1 MEFFDTSIVEQIEMK
16 MIRSSQFAVRDR
28 FHRMSDDDHCLIA
41 SIKEHGLLQ
50 PILIRPLSH
59 GFEIVAGHR
68 RFHACRSLRWRFIPC
83 KIRELADKEAYEI
96 QLTENMQRKS
106 MDPIEEA
113 EAFRRYVV
121 DFGWGGVT
129 ELASKIGKSEEYVS
143 HRIQLLKLPEDV
155 KQHVIENRLNV
166 SSALELTSISSE
178 KQNMIV
184 QQIDSKN
191 DLTVRQIREM
201 KSLMKTK
208 PIAVSSGTD
217 QFSQMQPRVLN
228 RKSEILK
235 LTKKTTLALRITLAR
250 IDNLIDEVHSTVE
263 PAERAEIVSFLMG
276 TRLRI
281 HSLIDETI
289 RYKNTCT
296 RKEDPNL

>member
-143 HRIQLLKLPEDV
+143 HRIQLLKLPDDV

-184 QQIDSKN
+184 QQIESKN

-217 QFSQMQPRVLN
+217 QFSQIPPRVLT
-228 RKSEILK
+228 RKSQILK

-289 RYKNTCT
+289 RYKNACT

>member
-16 MIRSSQFAVRDR
+16 MIRPSQFAVRDR
-28 FHRMSDDDHCLIA
+28 FQRLSDDDHCLIA
-41 SIKEHGLLQ
+41 SIREHGLLQ
-50 PILIRPLSH
+50 PILIRPLAH

-143 HRIQLLKLPEDV
+143 HRIQLLKLPEEV

-166 SSALELTSISSE
+166 SSALELTNVSSE
-178 KQNMIV
+178 KQNLIV
-184 QQIDSKN
+184 QEINSSN
-191 DLTVRQIREM
+191 LTVRQIREM

-208 PIAVSSGTD
+208 AISVSSTND
-217 QFSQMQPRVLN
+217 QFNQRTLNSLN
-228 RKSEILK
+228 RKPHILK
-235 LTKKTTLALRITLAR
+235 LTKKTILALRITLAR
-250 IDNLIDEVHSTVE
+250 IDNLIDEVHLTVE
-263 PAERAEIVSFLMG
+263 PGDRAEIVSFLME
-276 TRLRI
+276 TRLKI

-289 RYKNTCT
+289 RYKNSYA
-296 RKEDPNL
+296 RKEEPNL

>member
-1 MEFFDTSIVEQIEMK
+1 
-16 MIRSSQFAVRDR
+16 
-28 FHRMSDDDHCLIA
+28 MSDDDHCLIA
-41 SIKEHGLLQ
+41 SIREHGLLQ
-50 PILIRPLSH
+50 PILIRPLSR

-113 EAFRRYVV
+113 EAFRRYVI

-143 HRIQLLKLPEDV
+143 HRIQLLKLPEEV
-155 KQHVIENRLNV
+155 KQHLIENRLNV
-166 SSALELTSISSE
+166 SSALELTNVSSE
-178 KQNMIV
+178 KQNLIV
-184 QQIDSKN
+184 QEINLSN
-191 DLTVRQIREM
+191 MTVRQIREM
-201 KSLMKTK
+201 KSSMKTK
-208 PIAVSSGTD
+208 TIAAGSGID
-217 QFSQMQPRVLN
+217 QFSQMTPRLLN
-228 RKSEILK
+228 RKSQILK
-235 LTKKTTLALRITLAR
+235 LTKKTILALRITLAR

-263 PAERAEIVSFLMG
+263 PAERAEIVSFLME

>member
-16 MIRSSQFAVRDR
+16 MIRPSQFAVRDR
-28 FHRMSDDDHCLIA
+28 FQRLSDDDHCLIA
-41 SIKEHGLLQ
+41 SIREHGLLQ
-50 PILIRPLSH
+50 PILIRPLAH

-143 HRIQLLKLPEDV
+143 HRIQLLKLPEEV

-166 SSALELTSISSE
+166 SSALELTNVSSE
-178 KQNMIV
+178 KQNLIV
-184 QQIDSKN
+184 QEINSSN
-191 DLTVRQIREM
+191 LTVRQIREM
-201 KSLMKTK
+201 KSLLKTK
-208 PIAVSSGTD
+208 AISVNSTND
-217 QFSQMQPRVLN
+217 QFNQRSPNPLN
-228 RKSEILK
+228 RKPHILK
-235 LTKKTTLALRITLAR
+235 LTKKTILALRITLAR
-250 IDNLIDEVHSTVE
+250 IDNLIDEVHLTVE
-263 PAERAEIVSFLMG
+263 PGDRAEIVSFLME
-276 TRLRI
+276 TRLKI

-289 RYKNTCT
+289 RYKNSYA
-296 RKEDPNL
+296 RKEDPDL

>member
-28 FHRMSDDDHCLIA
+28 FQRMSDDDHCLIA
-41 SIKEHGLLQ
+41 SIREHGLLQ
-50 PILIRPLSH
+50 PILIRPLAH

-83 KIRELADKEAYEI
+83 KIRELTDKEAYEI

-129 ELASKIGKSEEYVS
+129 ELAAKIGKSEEYVS
-143 HRIQLLKLPEDV
+143 HRIQLLKLPDDV

-166 SSALELTSISSE
+166 SSALELTNIPSE
-178 KQNMIV
+178 KQNLIAD
-184 QQIDSKN
+184 QINSSN
-191 DLTVRQIREM
+191 MTVRQIREM
-201 KSLMKTK
+201 KSLMKTETVGV
-208 PIAVSSGTD
+208 ISMTD
-217 QFSQMQPRVLN
+217 KVNGQVYPSVLN
-228 RKSEILK
+228 RKSHVMK
-235 LTKKTTLALRITLAR
+235 LTKKTILALRITLAR

-263 PAERAEIVSFLMG
+263 PADRAEIVSFLMG

-289 RYKNTCT
+289 RYKNACA
-296 RKEDPNL
+296 RKEDPSS

>member
-16 MIRSSQFAVRDR
+16 MIMSSQFAVRDR

-41 SIKEHGLLQ
+41 SIREHGLLQ

-178 KQNMIV
+178 KQNLIV

-217 QFSQMQPRVLN
+217 QFSQMPPRVLT
-228 RKSEILK
+228 RKSQILK

>member
-143 HRIQLLKLPEDV
+143 HRIQLLKLPDDV

-217 QFSQMQPRVLN
+217 QFSQIPPRVLT
-228 RKSEILK
+228 RKSQILK

-289 RYKNTCT
+289 RYKNACT